1 VKDLFEAARAA
12 FDNAH
17 APYSNFRVGA
27 AVRAASGRIFAG
39 ANVENASYP
48 EGNCAE
54 ASALAAMV
62 AAGERQIT
70 EALVVAAGERL
81 CAPCGG
87 CRQRLAEFAGPEV
100 PVHLCDPEGL
110 RRTVTLGELLPLSF
124 TLGEAAEVD
133 PRVKPEDDNQRTKP
147 EADKGWTTEAG
158 KRWSADAGQEATRA
172 EGVREREKPE
182 RGQAGSGPDGDQAGG
197 RRRQPA
203 GTALDVIRAR
213 APDCAPRVGLIL
225 GSGLGTIAAAIEN
238 ATAIDYAELPGFP
251 RPAIEGHAGRL
262 LLGCLG
268 GVEVAC
274 LQGRVHLYEGVPAGA
289 VNALPRALKAL
300 GCEILILTNAA
311 GSLRSEIEPGAIALI
326 EDHINL
332 LGQNPLVGPN
342 DVAVGPRFPDMS
354 EVYDPGLRALAQAV
368 AARLGIALRSGV
380 YLATLGPSFETPAE
394 IRAFRAL
401 GAELVGMS
409 TVPEAISARHCG
421 LKVLGFS
428 IVTNLAAGLAD
439 HALSHEDTLA
449 MAAQAAGRLQQLLT
463 GLLEELTRHG
473 HDAA

>member
-1 VKDLFEAARAA
+1 VLDLFEAARAA

-17 APYSNFRVGA
+17 APYSKFRVGA

-54 ASALAAMV
+54 ASAIAAMV

-81 CAPCGG
+81 CTPCGG

-100 PVHLCDPEGL
+100 PVHLCDPQGL

-124 TLGEAAEVD
+124 ALGEAGEKG
-133 PRVKPEDDNQRTKP
+133 PRVGPEN
-147 EADKGWTTEAG
+147 
-158 KRWSADAGQEATRA
+158 
-172 EGVREREKPE
+172 EREQANSEGDKRRTE
-182 RGQAGSGPDGDQAGG
+182 RARGQAGTEPDGDQSGG
-197 RRRQPA
+197 GPRHA
-203 GTALDVIRAR
+203 AALDVIRAR
-213 APDCAPRVGLIL
+213 APDYAPRVGLIL
-225 GSGLGTIAAAIEN
+225 GSGLGAIAAAIEH

-251 RPAIEGHAGRL
+251 RPGIEGHAGRL
-262 LLGCLG
+262 LLGRLG

-274 LQGRVHLYEGVPAGA
+274 LQGRVHLYEGVPAAA
-289 VNALPRALKAL
+289 VNVLPRTLKAL
-300 GCEILILTNAA
+300 GCEVLILTNAA
-311 GSLRSEIEPGAIALI
+311 GSLRPEIEPGAIALI

-342 DVAVGPRFPDMS
+342 DAAVGPRFPDMS
-354 EVYDPGLRALAQAV
+354 EVYDRGLRTRAQAV

-421 LKVLGFS
+421 LKVLGLS
-428 IVTNLAAGLAD
+428 LVTNLAAGLTD
-439 HALSHEDTLA
+439 HALSHEETLT

-463 GLLEELTRHG
+463 GLLEELARDG

>member
-1 VKDLFEAARAA
+1 VQDLFEAARAA

-54 ASALAAMV
+54 ASAIAAMV
-62 AAGERQIT
+62 AGGERQIT
-70 EALVVAAGERL
+70 EALVLAAGERL
-81 CAPCGG
+81 CTPCGG
-87 CRQRLAEFAGPEV
+87 CRQRLAEFAGPDV
-100 PVHLCDPEGL
+100 PVHLCDPQGL

-124 TLGEAAEVD
+124 ALDETGEVG
-133 PRVKPEDDNQRTKP
+133 PRVKPEESKKGAEPEGDEEGAEPEEGKEGAKP
-147 EADKGWTTEAG
+147 GCDHAG
-158 KRWSADAGQEATRA
+158 
-172 EGVREREKPE
+172 
-182 RGQAGSGPDGDQAGG
+182 GG
-197 RRRQPA
+197 RRNDAR
-203 GTALDVIRAR
+203 TALDVIRER
-213 APDCAPRVGLIL
+213 VPDGAPRVGLIL
-225 GSGLGTIAAAIEN
+225 GSGLGGIAAAIEN
-238 ATAIDYAELPGFP
+238 ATAIDYADLPGFP
-251 RPAIEGHAGRL
+251 RPGTLGHAGRL
-262 LLGCLG
+262 VLGRLG

-274 LQGRVHLYEGVPAGA
+274 LQGRVHLYEGVPAAA
-289 VNALPRALKAL
+289 VNLLPRTLKAL

-332 LGQNPLVGPN
+332 LGTNPLVGPN
-342 DVAVGPRFPDMS
+342 EAAIGLRFPDMS
-354 EVYDPGLRALAQAV
+354 EVYDRELRARAQAV
-368 AARLGIALRSGV
+368 AARLGIPLRSGV

-428 IVTNLAAGLAD
+428 IVTNLAAGLTD
-439 HALSHEDTLA
+439 QIPSHEQTLA
-449 MAAQAAGRLQQLLT
+449 VAAQAADRLQRLLLC
-463 GLLEELTRHG
+463 LLEDLARDG
-473 HDAA
+473 RNRA